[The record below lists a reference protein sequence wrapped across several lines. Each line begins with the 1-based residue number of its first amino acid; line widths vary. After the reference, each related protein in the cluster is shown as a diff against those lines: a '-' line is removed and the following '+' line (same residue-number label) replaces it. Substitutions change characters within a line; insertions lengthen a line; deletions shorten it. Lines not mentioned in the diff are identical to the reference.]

1 MGIKKGL
8 KVLAASALSLGLL
21 AGCNASG
28 GSETS
33 GSGGGSGKVIK
44 IATQTPLSGG
54 SATLGESIKLG
65 AQLAL
70 EENKKKFE
78 DLGYKLQLQPYDDQA
93 DPKKGVANAQLIGS
107 DKSILG
113 VVGHLNSGVSIP
125 SSEVYEKYKV
135 PMVSPANTAT
145 EVTDRGLKTVNRI
158 VARDDFQGPAGAE
171 FAMNQLGAKRIFVIQ
186 DKTAYGTGL
195 ADAFKKAA
203 EDAGAEILGY
213 EGITVGEKDF
223 NGVLTQVLSKKP
235 DLVFFGGLY
244 TEAGQL
250 IRQARDKGI
259 QIPFM
264 GGDGMDS
271 STLVEIA
278 GDSVKN
284 VYYTSVAA
292 DPSKSE
298 DGKAFSSKYKEK
310 FNKNVESY
318 SAYGY
323 DSMSVLLKGLE
334 AAIEGSDGDL
344 PAREKVAEEIRKIQ
358 DFQGVVTKVG
368 FDDKGDNKFAKVYI
382 YKFSEAKYPGVQ
394 EGEISK

>member
-1 MGIKKGL
+1 MGIKRGL
-8 KVLAASALSLGLL
+8 KVLAVSALSLGLL
-21 AGCNASG
+21 AGCNSSG
-28 GSETS
+28 GSE
-33 GSGGGSGKVIK
+33 GSNGGGGSGKVIK

-158 VARDDFQGPAGAE
+158 VARDDFQGPAGAD
-171 FAMNQLGAKRIFVIQ
+171 FAINKLGAKKIFVIQ

-195 ADAFKKAA
+195 ADAFKEAA
-203 EDAGAEILGY
+203 EEAGAEILGY

-244 TEAGQL
+244 TEGGQL

-259 QIPFM
+259 KIPFM

-278 GDSVKN
+278 GDSVKD

-292 DPSKSE
+292 DASKSTE
-298 DGKAFSSKYKEK
+298 GKDFSSKYKEK

-368 FDDKGDNKFAKVYI
+368 FDDIGDNKFAKVYI

>member
-1 MGIKKGL
+1 VGIKRGL
-8 KVLAASALSLGLL
+8 KVLAVSALSLGLL
-21 AGCNASG
+21 AGCNSSG
-28 GSETS
+28 GSE
-33 GSGGGSGKVIK
+33 GSNGGGGSGKVIK

-158 VARDDFQGPAGAE
+158 VARDDFQGPAGAD
-171 FAMNQLGAKRIFVIQ
+171 FAINKLGAKKIFVIQ

-195 ADAFKKAA
+195 ADAFKEAA
-203 EDAGAEILGY
+203 EEAGAEILGY

-244 TEAGQL
+244 TEGGQL

-259 QIPFM
+259 KIPFM

-278 GDSVKN
+278 GDSVKD

-292 DPSKSE
+292 DASKSTE
-298 DGKAFSSKYKEK
+298 GKDFSSKYKEK

-334 AAIEGSDGDL
+334 TAIEGSDGDL

-368 FDDKGDNKFAKVYI
+368 FDDIGDNKFAKVYI

>member
-1 MGIKKGL
+1 MGIKRGL
-8 KVLAASALSLGLL
+8 KVLAVSALSLGLL
-21 AGCNASG
+21 AGCNSSG
-28 GSETS
+28 GSE
-33 GSGGGSGKVIK
+33 GSNGGGGSGKVIK

-158 VARDDFQGPAGAE
+158 VARDDFQGPAGAD
-171 FAMNQLGAKRIFVIQ
+171 FAINKLGAKKIFVIQ

-195 ADAFKKAA
+195 ADAFKEAA
-203 EDAGAEILGY
+203 EEAGAEILGY

-244 TEAGQL
+244 TEGGQL

-259 QIPFM
+259 KIPFM

-278 GDSVKN
+278 GDSVKD

-292 DPSKSE
+292 DASKSTE
-298 DGKAFSSKYKEK
+298 GKDFSSKYKEK

-334 AAIEGSDGDL
+334 TAIEGSDGDL

-358 DFQGVVTKVG
+358 DFQGVVTKVE
-368 FDDKGDNKFAKVYI
+368 FDDIGDNKFAKVYI

>member
-1 MGIKKGL
+1 MGIKRGL

-28 GSETS
+28 GSEGS
-33 GSGGGSGKVIK
+33 SGGGSGKVIK

-158 VARDDFQGPAGAE
+158 VARDDFQGPAGAD
-171 FAMNQLGAKRIFVIQ
+171 FAINKLGAKKIFVIQ

-244 TEAGQL
+244 TEGGQL

-259 QIPFM
+259 DIPFM

-278 GDSVKN
+278 GDAVEN

-292 DPSKSE
+292 DASKTTE
-298 DGKAFSSKYKEK
+298 GKDFSSKYKEK

-323 DSMSVLLKGLE
+323 DSMSVLLNGLE

-368 FDDKGDNKFAKVYI
+368 FDDIGDNKFAKVYI

>member
-1 MGIKKGL
+1 MGIKRGL
-8 KVLAASALSLGLL
+8 KVLAVSALSLGLL
-21 AGCNASG
+21 AGCNSSG
-28 GSETS
+28 GSE
-33 GSGGGSGKVIK
+33 GSNGGGGSGKVIK

-135 PMVSPANTAT
+135 TMVSPANTAT

-158 VARDDFQGPAGAE
+158 VARDDFQGPAGAD
-171 FAMNQLGAKRIFVIQ
+171 FAINKLGAKKIFVIQ

-203 EDAGAEILGY
+203 EEAGAEILGY

-244 TEAGQL
+244 TEGGQL

-259 QIPFM
+259 KIPFM

-278 GDSVKN
+278 GDSVKD

-292 DPSKSE
+292 DASKSTE
-298 DGKAFSSKYKEK
+298 GKDFSSKYKEK

-368 FDDKGDNKFAKVYI
+368 FDDIGDNKFAKVYI

>member
-1 MGIKKGL
+1 MGIKRGL
-8 KVLAASALSLGLL
+8 KVLAVSALSLGLL
-21 AGCNASG
+21 AGCNSSG
-28 GSETS
+28 GSE
-33 GSGGGSGKVIK
+33 GSNGGGGSGKVIK

-158 VARDDFQGPAGAE
+158 VARDDFQGPAGAD
-171 FAMNQLGAKRIFVIQ
+171 FAINKLGAKKIFVIQ

-203 EDAGAEILGY
+203 EEAGAEILGY

-244 TEAGQL
+244 TEGGQL

-259 QIPFM
+259 KIPFM

-278 GDSVKN
+278 GDSVKD

-292 DPSKSE
+292 DASKSTE
-298 DGKAFSSKYKEK
+298 GKVFSSKYKEK

-368 FDDKGDNKFAKVYI
+368 FDDIGDNKFAKVYI

>member
-1 MGIKKGL
+1 MGIKRGL
-8 KVLAASALSLGLL
+8 KVLAVSALSLGLL
-21 AGCNASG
+21 AGCNSSG
-28 GSETS
+28 GSG
-33 GSGGGSGKVIK
+33 GSNGGGGSGKVIK

-158 VARDDFQGPAGAE
+158 VARDDFQGPAGAD
-171 FAMNQLGAKRIFVIQ
+171 FAINKLGAKKIFVIQ

-195 ADAFKKAA
+195 ADAFKEAA
-203 EDAGAEILGY
+203 EEAGAEILGY

-244 TEAGQL
+244 TEGGQL

-259 QIPFM
+259 KIPFM

-278 GDSVKN
+278 GDSVKD

-292 DPSKSE
+292 DASKSTE
-298 DGKAFSSKYKEK
+298 GKDFSSKYKEK

-368 FDDKGDNKFAKVYI
+368 FDDIGDNKFAKVYI